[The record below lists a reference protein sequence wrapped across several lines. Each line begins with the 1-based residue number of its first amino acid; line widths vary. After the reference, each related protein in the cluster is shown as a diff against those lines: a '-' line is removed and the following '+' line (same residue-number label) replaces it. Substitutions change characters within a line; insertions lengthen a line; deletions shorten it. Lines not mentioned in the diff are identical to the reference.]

1 MKQFLGL
8 EVFMEAAAPD
18 LAGLPGGFHV
28 FDCLIIGS
36 GAAGYNAALHLLDKG
51 VENTALVTENRLAG
65 TSRNTGSDKQTYY
78 KTACAG
84 DQKDS
89 PRAVAETLFAGAS
102 MDGDLA
108 LCEAGHSLQEFFHLV
123 SLGVDFPHNRYG
135 EFTGYKTDH
144 DPLQRASSI
153 GPYTSKKMTE
163 RLEAE
168 ALRRGLK
175 IIDRA
180 RAVKLLADKIHGRV
194 YGVFCLEER
203 KRFRVFF
210 AKNIIFAAGG
220 DPGMYRSTVYPPSQ
234 FGASGLMAREGVR
247 FANMTE
253 WQYGIASVQ
262 FRWNLSGSYQQVIPR
277 YVAVD
282 EKGKE
287 EEFLCSYFSSIKN
300 LGRAVFLKGYQW
312 PFDPGKIAGEG
323 SSLVDLAIYIEKHLK
338 GKRVYLDFTRN
349 PRGAPG
355 IGFFSPDEI
364 DETARDYLVKS
375 KALGATPAERLL
387 QINPLAYD
395 LYKSHR
401 IDLSKEYLEIDVAPQ
416 HHNGGA
422 EVNIWWETSL
432 KHLFAVGECAG
443 THGVQRPGGS
453 ALNAGQ
459 VGGYRATSYIAGHY
473 LKGDPFYSEE
483 CLRAMASAGLAE
495 FEKDFTSGAGLG
507 GGGEAGPGPDGMTDA
522 GAALARVQE
531 LNTRCAAFIRPRE
544 EIGACV
550 KEIAGLARRPVRV
563 PDNLTLLFSL
573 KEIILMSRLMYDA
586 IRAFVEGGGKSRGSY
601 LMVDSTGKIEDCLAG
616 VETDTRFQDKVIVSR
631 YIPGEDRVV
640 SEPRPVRPIPGPD
653 SWFEEVWREYRDGA
667 FF

>member
-1 MKQFLGL
+1 MKKFLEL
-8 EVFMEAAAPD
+8 EVFAEA
-18 LAGLPGGFHV
+18 GGPHV
-28 FDCLIIGS
+28 FDCLVIGS

-51 VENTALVTENRLAG
+51 VENIALITENRLAG

-78 KTACAG
+78 KIACAG

-108 LCEAGHSLQEFFHLV
+108 LCEASHSLQEFFHLV

-153 GPYTSKKMTE
+153 GPYTSKLMTE

-168 ALRRGLK
+168 VLRRGLR
-175 IIDRA
+175 IIDGT
-180 RAVKLLADKIHGRV
+180 RAVKLLVDGKNGRV
-194 YGVFCLEER
+194 YGVFCLEAR
-203 KRFRVFF
+203 KHFRAFF

-220 DPGMYRSTVYPPSQ
+220 NPGMYRGTVYPPSQ

-253 WQYGIASVQ
+253 WQYGIASVK

-277 YVAVD
+277 YIAVD
-282 EKGKE
+282 EKGNE

-323 SSLVDLAIYIEKHLK
+323 SSLVDLAIYIEKRLK
-338 GKRVYLDFTRN
+338 GKRIYVDFTRN
-349 PRGAPG
+349 PQGASG

-364 DETARDYLVKS
+364 DETARDYLAKS

-387 QINPLAYD
+387 QMNPLAYD
-395 LYKSHR
+395 LYKSHG
-401 IDLSKEYLEIDVAPQ
+401 IDLLKEYLEIDVVPQ

-459 VGGYRATSYIAGHY
+459 VGGCRAASYIAGRY
-473 LKGDPFYSEE
+473 LKDDPFYAEE
-483 CLRAMASAGLAE
+483 ELGAMARAELTE
-495 FEKDFTSGAGLG
+495 FEKDFTSKAG
-507 GGGEAGPGPDGMTDA
+507 A
-522 GAALARVQE
+522 GAAPDGAADAEAVLARIQE

-544 EIGACV
+544 EIDACV
-550 KEIAGLARRPVRV
+550 KELAELARRPV
-563 PDNLTLLFSL
+563 PIPGKLTLLFSL
-573 KEIILMSRLMYDA
+573 KEILLMSRLMYDA
-586 IRAFVEGGGKSRGSY
+586 ILTFVKGGGKSRGSY
-601 LMVDSTGKIEDCLAG
+601 LIVDSTGKIEDCRGG
-616 VETDTRFQDKVIVSR
+616 VETDALFRDKVIVSR
-631 YIPGEDRVV
+631 YIPGEDKIV
-640 SEPRPVRPIPGPD
+640 SETRPVRPIPESD
-653 SWFEEVWREYRDGA
+653 SWFEEVWRDYRSGA
-667 FF
+667 IFDR